1 MDTKTHLT
9 VRITLGVERNVI
21 NTIIN
26 TSDMTST
33 FLMYFGFYH
42 HLFIINKG
50 RGNVLAHAFY
60 PVDGRLHFD
69 DDENWVSNANNQV
82 KL

>member
-1 MDTKTHLT
+1 MDMKTHLT
-9 VRITLGVERNVI
+9 VRITLRVERNVI

-26 TSDMTST
+26 MTST
-33 FLMYFGFYH
+33 FLMYSGLYY

-69 DDENWVSNANNQV
+69 DDENWVSNSNNQV